1 MDRQQNSQKNL
12 SAPLP
17 HREGQG
23 ESLQYIE
30 LYKQCRTM
38 IHEHSIDAMNAVRD
52 EAFEHFASAGFPSRK
67 VERYKY
73 TDMQQLFE
81 PDYGLNLNRL
91 TIPVDPYK
99 AFSCD
104 VPNLSTSLYF
114 VVNDAFYKG
123 AGSKAQGE
131 KIPQG
136 SGKLPEGVIVGS
148 LCDYPELVAKYYAK
162 QAKTDEDAVTALNTM
177 LAQDGMLVYVPKNVK
192 VDRAIQVIN
201 ILKSPSLNREGR
213 GGSSFMLNRRVLIV
227 LEEGAEVKILF
238 CDHTADDCNFLATQV
253 IEAYVGE
260 NASLDLYCMEETHAK
275 NIRISNVYIDQQTN
289 SRVNHN
295 VITLHNGITR
305 NRLNLVFSGEG
316 AECSCCGCVIADKQQ
331 HVDNNTLI
339 VHHVPHCTSHELYKY
354 VLDEQ
359 AVGAFAGR
367 VLVEKGAQKTTSQM
381 TNQNLTATKEAR
393 MYTQPMLEI
402 YADDVKCAHGSTVG
416 QLNDAALF
424 YMQQRGISR
433 EEARLLL
440 QNAFI
445 NEVIDEIQLEPLR
458 DRLRYLVEK
467 RFRGE
472 LSKCKGCKLCK

>member
-1 MDRQQNSQKNL
+1 MITRSSEQ
-12 SAPLP
+12 
-17 HREGQG
+17 
-23 ESLQYIE
+23 QYID

-38 IHEHSIDAMNAVRD
+38 IHVHSSDVMNNVRD
-52 EAFEHFASAGFPSRK
+52 EAFERLAANGFPSRK

-73 TDMQQLFE
+73 TDIQKLFA

-91 TIPVDPYK
+91 TIPVDPYN
-99 AFSCD
+99 AFRCD

-114 VVNDAFYKG
+114 VVNDGFYQDEKPKG
-123 AGSKAQGE
+123 H
-131 KIPQG
+131 
-136 SGKLPEGVIVGS
+136 LPEGVIIGS
-148 LCDYPELVAKYYAK
+148 LKEFATTTYYNQLAGK
-162 QAKTDEDAVTALNTM
+162 ANDATTDLNTM
-177 LAQDGMLVYVPKNVK
+177 LAQDGLYVYVPKNIK

-201 ILKSPSLNREGR
+201 ILRSDVDL
-213 GGSSFMLNRRVLIV
+213 MVNRRVLII
-227 LEEGAEVKILF
+227 LETGAELKMLF
-238 CDHTADDCNFLATQV
+238 CDHAADDRNFLATQV

-260 NASLDLYCMEETHAK
+260 NASLDLYCLEETHAK
-275 NIRISNVYIDQQTN
+275 NVRVSNVYIDQKRD

-305 NRLNLVFSGEG
+305 NKLDLTFCGEG
-316 AECSCCGCVIADKQQ
+316 AECQCYGCVIADKQQ

-339 VHHVPHCTSHELYKY
+339 THKVPHCTSNELYKY
-354 VLDEQ
+354 VLDDK

-367 VLVEKGAQKTTSQM
+367 VLVEHGAQKTTSQM

-393 MYTQPMLEI
+393 MYSQPMLEI

-424 YMQQRGISR
+424 YMRQRGISLD
-433 EEARLLL
+433 EAKLLL

-445 NEVIDEIQLEPLR
+445 NEVIDKMQLEPLR
-458 DRLRYLVEK
+458 DRLHHLVEK

-472 LSKCKGCKLCK
+472 LNKCTGCKLCK

>member
-1 MDRQQNSQKNL
+1 MASEQ
-12 SAPLP
+12 
-17 HREGQG
+17 
-23 ESLQYIE
+23 QYID

-38 IHEHSIDAMNAVRD
+38 IHEHSSDVMNAVRD
-52 EAFEHFASAGFPSRK
+52 EAFERLATNGFPTRK

-73 TDMQQLFE
+73 TDMQKLFE

-91 TIPVDPYK
+91 TIPVDPYH
-99 AFSCD
+99 AFRCD

-114 VVNDAFYKG
+114 VVNDVFYHDDKPKG
-123 AGSKAQGE
+123 H
-131 KIPQG
+131 
-136 SGKLPEGVIVGS
+136 LPEGVIIGS
-148 LCDYPELVAKYYAK
+148 LKDFATSTYYNRLAGK
-162 QAKTDEDAVTALNTM
+162 ANDAATDLNTM
-177 LAQDGMLVYVPKNVK
+177 LAQDGLYVYVPKNVK

-201 ILKSPSLNREGR
+201 ILRSDVDL
-213 GGSSFMLNRRVLIV
+213 MVNRRVLIV
-227 LEEGAEVKILF
+227 MEEGAELKMLF
-238 CDHTADDCNFLATQV
+238 CDHAADDKNFLATQV

-260 NASLDLYCMEETHAK
+260 NASLDLYCLEETHHK
-275 NIRISNVYIDQQTN
+275 NVRVSNVYIDQQAN

-295 VITLHNGITR
+295 VITLHNGVTR
-305 NRLNLVFSGEG
+305 NKLDLTFSGEG
-316 AECSCCGCVIADKQQ
+316 AECACYGCVIADKQQ

-339 VHHVPHCTSHELYKY
+339 THKVPHCTSNELYKY
-354 VLDEQ
+354 VLDDK

-367 VLVEKGAQKTTSQM
+367 VLVEHGAQKTTSQM

-424 YMQQRGISR
+424 YMRQRGISLQ
-433 EEARLLL
+433 EAKVLL

-445 NEVIDEIQLEPLR
+445 NEVIDKMQLEPLR
-458 DRLRYLVEK
+458 DRLHYLVEK

-472 LSKCKGCKLCK
+472 LNKCAGCKLCK

>member
-1 MDRQQNSQKNL
+1 
-12 SAPLP
+12 
-17 HREGQG
+17 
-23 ESLQYIE
+23 
-30 LYKQCRTM
+30 M
-38 IHEHSIDAMNAVRD
+38 IHEHSSDVMNNVRD
-52 EAFEHFASAGFPSRK
+52 EAFERFASAGFPSRK

-73 TDMQQLFE
+73 TDIQKLFA

-91 TIPVDPYK
+91 QIPVDPYN
-99 AFSCD
+99 AFRCD

-114 VVNDAFYKG
+114 VVNDGFYQDEKPKG
-123 AGSKAQGE
+123 H
-131 KIPQG
+131 
-136 SGKLPEGVIVGS
+136 LPEGVIIGS
-148 LCDYPELVAKYYAK
+148 LKEFATTTYYNQLAGK
-162 QAKTDEDAVTALNTM
+162 ANDATTDLNTM
-177 LAQDGMLVYVPKNVK
+177 LAQDGLYVYVPKNIK

-201 ILKSPSLNREGR
+201 ILRSDVDL
-213 GGSSFMLNRRVLIV
+213 MVNRRVLII
-227 LEEGAEVKILF
+227 LEAGAELKMLF
-238 CDHTADDCNFLATQV
+238 CDHAADDRNFLATQV

-260 NASLDLYCMEETHAK
+260 NASLDLYCLEETHAK
-275 NIRISNVYIDQQTN
+275 NVRVSNVYIDQQAN

-305 NRLNLVFSGEG
+305 NKLDLTFSGEG
-316 AECSCCGCVIADKQQ
+316 AECQCYGCVIADKQQ

-339 VHHVPHCTSHELYKY
+339 THKVPHCTSNELYKY
-354 VLDEQ
+354 VLDDK

-367 VLVEKGAQKTTSQM
+367 VLVEHGAQKTTSQM

-424 YMQQRGISR
+424 YMRQRGISLD
-433 EEARLLL
+433 EAKLLL

-445 NEVIDEIQLEPLR
+445 NEVIDKMQLEPLR
-458 DRLRYLVEK
+458 DRLHHLVEK

-472 LSKCKGCKLCK
+472 LNKCTGCKLCK